1 MQYFHLDLVMHL
13 FFNYDI
19 IIFIHI
25 LRQKG
30 HIVKLLIRDK
40 NFYKKAAAIAIPISL
55 QSLIVIGVNMT
66 DTIMVGSLGE
76 NALSGTALAN
86 QFINIFHICCMGIS
100 MGASVLTSR
109 FWGMKDKASL
119 KKTITIMLRFCI
131 ILSALF
137 SIATIISPTSLMR
150 IYTND
155 LDVIHQGVLY
165 YKWMVPCYILL
176 GLSLTCTIV
185 LRSVG
190 QVKIPL
196 LGSIGAFVM
205 NVFFNYILIF
215 GKLGAPRMGTEG
227 AALGTLIGR
236 AFEFL
241 FICIYFFFIDKKIG
255 YRIKDL
261 YMNCKS
267 ILHDYITV
275 SIPVFISDMLL
286 ALGNSAVAMVMGRIG
301 KDFVSANSITV
312 VTQQL
317 STVFI
322 QGICHSGSIIT
333 GHTLGEGKKKKAQ
346 EQAYT
351 FLVLG
356 IIIGAIAGGLILIFS
371 KNVVNY
377 YNISDGTKEIAIQLM
392 KSIALIVVFQSMN
405 SILTKGVLRGG
416 GDTKF
421 LMVADILF
429 LWILSLPLGFM
440 AGLVWK
446 LPPYWIYFCLKID
459 QIVKAIWCIFR
470 LRGGKWI
477 KNISSN

>member
-1 MQYFHLDLVMHL
+1 MRL
-13 FFNYDI
+13 FI
-19 IIFIHI
+19 
-25 LRQKG
+25 K
-30 HIVKLLIRDK
+30 DK

-86 QFINIFHICCMGIS
+86 QFITIFHIGCMGIS

-109 FWGMKDKASL
+109 FWGMKDIASL

-131 ILSALF
+131 LLSLLF
-137 SIATIISPTSLMR
+137 MTATIISPSFLMR
-150 IYTND
+150 IYTPD
-155 LDVIHQGVLY
+155 EDVILQGVLY
-165 YKWMVPCYILL
+165 YKWMVPCYLLL
-176 GLSLTCTIV
+176 GLSLTCTII

-196 LGSIGAFVM
+196 LASIGAFFI
-205 NVFFNYILIF
+205 NIFFNYMFIF
-215 GKLGAPRMGTEG
+215 GKLGAPKMGTEG
-227 AALGTLIGR
+227 AALGTMIGR
-236 AFEFL
+236 LFEFL
-241 FICIYFFFIDKKIG
+241 FICVYFFFIDKKIQ
-255 YRIKDL
+255 YRLKDL
-261 YMNCKS
+261 FLNCKS
-267 ILHDYITV
+267 IIHNYVSI

-317 STVFI
+317 TTVFI

-351 FLVLG
+351 FLAIG
-356 IIIGAIAGGLILIFS
+356 IIIGAIAGVLILAVS
-371 KNVVNY
+371 NKVVNY
-377 YNISDGTKEIAIQLM
+377 YNISEETKEIARQLM
-392 KSIALIVVFQSMN
+392 NSIAFIVVFQSMN

-421 LMVADILF
+421 LMLADILF

-440 AGLVWK
+440 AGLVWH
-446 LPPYWIYFCLKID
+446 LPAYWIYFCLKID

-470 LRGGKWI
+470 LRSGKWI
-477 KNISSN
+477 KVISTNEQ

>member
-1 MQYFHLDLVMHL
+1 
-13 FFNYDI
+13 
-19 IIFIHI
+19 
-25 LRQKG
+25 
-30 HIVKLLIRDK
+30 VKLLIRDK
-40 NFYKKAAAIAIPISL
+40 NFYKKTAAIAIPISL
-55 QSLIVIGVNMT
+55 QSLIVIGVNMA

-86 QFINIFHICCMGIS
+86 QFISIFHICCMGIS

-109 FWGMKDKASL
+109 FWGMKDNLSL

-131 ILSALF
+131 LLSALF
-137 SIATIISPTSLMR
+137 TAATIISPNSLMR

-155 LDVIHQGVLY
+155 LEVIQQGVLY
-165 YKWMVPCYILL
+165 YKWMIPCYILL

-196 LGSIGAFVM
+196 LASIGAFFL
-205 NVFFNYILIF
+205 NIFFNYVFIF

-227 AALGTLIGR
+227 AALGTLLGR
-236 AFEFL
+236 TFEFL
-241 FICIYFFFIDKKIG
+241 FICIYFFFIDKKIS
-255 YRIKDL
+255 YKMKDL
-261 YMNCKS
+261 FMNCRS
-267 ILHDYITV
+267 IIRDYISV

-351 FLVLG
+351 FLALG
-356 IIIGAIAGGLILIFS
+356 AIIGAIAGVLILAVS
-371 KNVVNY
+371 NSVVNY
-377 YNISDGTKEIAIQLM
+377 YNISDETKEIAIQLM
-392 KSIALIVVFQSMN
+392 RSIALIVFFQSMN

-429 LWILSLPLGFM
+429 LWILSIPLGFM
-440 AGLVWK
+440 AGLVWHWSA
-446 LPPYWIYFCLKID
+446 YWIYFCLKID

-470 LRGGKWI
+470 LRSGKWI
-477 KNISSN
+477 KVIKSRE

>member
-1 MQYFHLDLVMHL
+1 MRL
-13 FFNYDI
+13 FI
-19 IIFIHI
+19 
-25 LRQKG
+25 K
-30 HIVKLLIRDK
+30 DK

-86 QFINIFHICCMGIS
+86 QFITIFHIGCMGIS

-109 FWGMKDKASL
+109 FWGMKDIASL

-131 ILSALF
+131 LLSLLF
-137 SIATIISPTSLMR
+137 MTATIISPSFLMR
-150 IYTND
+150 IYTPD
-155 LDVIHQGVLY
+155 EDVILQGVLY
-165 YKWMVPCYILL
+165 YKWMVPCYLLL
-176 GLSLTCTIV
+176 GLSLTCTII

-196 LGSIGAFVM
+196 LASIGAFFI
-205 NVFFNYILIF
+205 NIFFNYMFIF
-215 GKLGAPRMGTEG
+215 GKLGAPKMGTEG
-227 AALGTLIGR
+227 AALGTMIGR
-236 AFEFL
+236 LFEFL
-241 FICIYFFFIDKKIG
+241 FICVYFFFIDKKIQ
-255 YRIKDL
+255 YRLKDL
-261 YMNCKS
+261 FLNCKS
-267 ILHDYITV
+267 IIHNYVSI

-317 STVFI
+317 TTVFI

-351 FLVLG
+351 FLAIG
-356 IIIGAIAGGLILIFS
+356 IIIGAIAGVLILAVS
-371 KNVVNY
+371 NKVVNY
-377 YNISDGTKEIAIQLM
+377 YNISEETKEIARQLM
-392 KSIALIVVFQSMN
+392 NSIAFIVVFQSMN

-421 LMVADILF
+421 LMLADILF

-440 AGLVWK
+440 AGLVWH
-446 LPPYWIYFCLKID
+446 LPAYWIYFFLKID

-470 LRGGKWI
+470 LRSGKWI
-477 KNISSN
+477 KVISTNEQ